1 VRLDDQ
7 IVDNRV
13 LESPQVMIE
22 CDDVFLE
29 PQATSEIDPPF
40 VVNHFARGDGEPV
53 MKPSRVAN

>member
-1 VRLDDQ
+1 
-7 IVDNRV
+7 
-13 LESPQVMIE
+13 MIE